1 MMTTVLRIR
10 RTDLVAEQPKL
21 AAYQSR
27 CESRPTFQRALKGQ
41 MSAFGQK

>member
-1 MMTTVLRIR
+1 MMTTVLRIPH
-10 RTDLVAEQPKL
+10 TDFAAEQPKL

-27 CESRPTFQRALKGQ
+27 CESRPAFQRALKGQ